1 MNYYFINITLQAEL
15 ILARHKRV
23 ELSDI
28 LGDLLTFTQSLKVQ
42 SKKKKGLNKSNSKY
56 IANIK
61 YFKILADP
69 QYFCSCSKK

>member
-42 SKKKKGLNKSNSKY
+42 SKQFFFFFKQKQ
-56 IANIK
+56 
-61 YFKILADP
+61 FKIHS
-69 QYFCSCSKK
+69 QY